1 MGLAMVWLISASV
14 GGQVSNAPVKSGTA
28 PKAPA
33 ATEGANV
40 SRTVDGQ
47 PDLQGVW
54 NFGSTTPLERPKE
67 LGDKAFYTDAEVAAI
82 KNGTMRVTG
91 GGLGGRVV
99 SQGCPG
105 TGRGSGCFPSQY
117 SDPAESTHEI
127 VATHRTSLI
136 IDPPDGRLPPLTPEA
151 QARER
156 ERAKHSS
163 WNPEIPAGKFV
174 PASADDLSSLDRCF
188 LGITGGPPYR
198 RHYDAYMQIV
208 QSRDYVV
215 IHNEMSNHV
224 RVIPL
229 DGRPHLSASVRL
241 WQGDSRGHWDGNTL
255 VVETTNYN
263 DLINVWDN
271 LGIDGGGDR
280 NLKVTERISMFKP
293 DVLLYEYTIDDPT
306 SYTRPWTA
314 HLTMTRQP
322 GVILEYGC
330 NEGNHTVELI
340 LGAARAKDAADAAQK
355 KGSK

>member
-1 MGLAMVWLISASV
+1 VWLISASV
-14 GGQVSNAPVKSGTA
+14 VGQVANAPAKSGTA
-28 PKAPA
+28 PKAAA
-33 ATEGANV
+33 ATKVA
-40 SRTVDGQ
+40 RTVDGQ
-47 PDLQGVW
+47 PDLQGVY
-54 NFGSTTPLERPKE
+54 NFGSTTPFERPKE
-67 LGDKAFYTDAEVAAI
+67 LGNKAFYTDEEVAAI
-82 KNGTMRVTG
+82 KSGKLRVNG
-91 GGLGGRVV
+91 GGSGGRVV
-99 SQGCPG
+99 SDGCPG
-105 TGRGSGCFPSQY
+105 GRFGGCFPSQY

-151 QARER
+151 QAREL

-163 WNPEIPAGKFV
+163 WNPDIPNGKFV
-174 PASADDLSSLDRCF
+174 PAGPEDLSPLDRCF

-198 RHYDAYMQIV
+198 RHYDAYMQII
-208 QSRDYVV
+208 QSRDYVA
-215 IHNEMSNHV
+215 IHNEMSNNI
-224 RVIPL
+224 RIIPL
-229 DGRPHLSASVRL
+229 NGGPHLSGNVHL
-241 WQGDSRGHWDGNTL
+241 WQGDSRGHWEGDTL
-255 VVETTNYN
+255 VVETTNFN
-263 DLINVWDN
+263 DSINVWDN

-340 LGAARAKDAADAAQK
+340 LGAARAKDAADAAQNK
-355 KGSK
+355 QSK